1 MPRLSITVRS
11 VNNWF
16 VYIVRCSDGSLYTG
30 ITTDIDRRI
39 HEHNTS
45 RKGSACTRA
54 RRPVSLVYRENV
66 QTRSLATKREY
77 QIKQLSR
84 KEKLELANNDD
95 ALEAEIN
102 HG

>member
-1 MPRLSITVRS
+1 M
-11 VNNWF
+11 NNWF

-45 RKGSACTRA
+45 NKASACTRA
-54 RRPVSLVYRENV
+54 RRPVSLVYREVV
-66 QTRSLATKREY
+66 QTRSLASKREY

-84 KEKLELANNDD
+84 KEKLKLADNYD
-95 ALEAEIN
+95 ALEVEMN